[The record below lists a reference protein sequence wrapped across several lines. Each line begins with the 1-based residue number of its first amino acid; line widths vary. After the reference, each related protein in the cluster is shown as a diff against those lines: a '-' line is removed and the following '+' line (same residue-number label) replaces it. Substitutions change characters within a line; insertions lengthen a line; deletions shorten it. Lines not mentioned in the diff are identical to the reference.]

1 MKQSNFLSKIINS
14 AIFFML
20 IWVAY
25 ALISSAQDDNKAHQN
40 RVQFL
45 FSSNA
50 VDAQLNQFA
59 LKIIAADMPEY
70 DELVTLTQKLDSLK
84 SLVNSQHSPFAA
96 TTSDL
101 QQKISHYFAL
111 IDDKMLQLERIKTA
125 ASLMRNTLL
134 YLPQLNKELQL
145 QGSKDAVIA
154 QQLYSDVLS
163 YNFYADEVKLAEI
176 QSKLEVIGD
185 REQSPLIKNL
195 KQHLQVQLVQQHDL
209 KNLYNAFVATPSKP
223 AFNALNS
230 SYNQYHLEKLQN
242 SKENRQLTLILSA
255 ALLLALIIIYRRL
268 NHARFSAFRSGKLLK
283 EALTSIEEGF
293 ALFDKNNQLVLS
305 NTSWFNHHE
314 IDPDNAPKTL
324 EKWQALQSNQLI
336 NQIESHN
343 QTLHCSLAGKWI
355 RTTLNKAHDGAMAC
369 VSVDVTS
376 FKHAE
381 ATLKKWGHAIEQSP
395 VSIVITDTRGK
406 IEYVNPKFERITG
419 YQLEEVQGKTPRI
432 LRSQVTT
439 TDYRAL
445 WLELKEKGQWRG
457 EFHNQKKNGEHYWEQ
472 ARISAIKDQ
481 QGEVTHYIAVKEDIT
496 EQKRAHAKLKTAAA
510 VFNATQEGIMT
521 TNSELEI
528 TAINPAFTRITGYSA
543 ADVLGKKPSIL
554 SSGKHDKTFY
564 EKMWQTLNDQDQ
576 WASEI
581 WNRRKDGSLY
591 PEWLSISA
599 VRDEDGHIQQY
610 IAVISDITERKT
622 QEEKIQ
628 YQAYYDALTGLP
640 NRSLLLERISQS
652 LLYSERYKQ
661 LSALLFID
669 LDRFK
674 RINDTMGHEAG
685 DALLIEVS
693 ARLTQIVRKSDTVS
707 RFGGDEFVILLNNIA
722 SIEHCTTVAQKIIS
736 ELSKPFMIHGFEIFS
751 GASIGITLLP
761 EDADNAKELL
771 RLADLAMYKA
781 KENGRNQFHFF
792 AKSMQQQVNRRV
804 ELEHKLRN
812 AIKNQELS
820 LFYQPIVDTQ
830 SASLYGVEALMRWQ
844 LSDGSFISP
853 AEFIPVAEE
862 SGLISEM
869 GEWLIKQACSDIQSL
884 NLNCNCQ
891 CMLSV
896 NVSSQQYRLG
906 FNAEILSMILKDT
919 QFNASLLNLE
929 ITESILLD
937 NDQAVMNWLQDL
949 RATGAQLAIDDFGT
963 GYSSLSYLRRFPINT
978 IKIDRSFISDLTASE
993 DSAVLVKAI
1002 VSMAD
1007 SLNLK
1012 VIAEG
1017 VENKVQLK
1025 SLNDL
1030 GGQYVQGYFYAK
1042 PLPIEALQTWVNEH
1056 ICRFCCK
1063 KSKLTESTSDFVI

>member
-1 MKQSNFLSKIINS
+1 MKQSSFFTKFINL
-14 AIFFML
+14 AIFLML
-20 IWVAY
+20 VWVAY
-25 ALISSAQDDNKAHQN
+25 AFINNAQDDNARHQE

-50 VDAQLNQFA
+50 IDAQLNQFA

-70 DELVTLTQKLDSLK
+70 DELVTLTKKLDALK
-84 SLVNSQHSPFAA
+84 ARIDSADSPFAA
-96 TTSDL
+96 TTIDL
-101 QQKISHYFAL
+101 EIKLKLYFEL
-111 IDDKMLQLERIKTA
+111 IDEKTQQLEHIKTA
-125 ASLMRNTLL
+125 ASLMRNTLF
-134 YLPQLNKELQL
+134 YLPKLNHELQ
-145 QGSKDAVIA
+145 QKGDKDAVIA
-154 QQLYSDVLS
+154 QQLYADVLS
-163 YNFYADEVKLAEI
+163 YNFYADENKLLEI
-176 QSKLEVIGD
+176 KQKLHILGLD
-185 REQSPLIKNL
+185 KQSPLIQNL
-195 KQHLQVQLVQQHDL
+195 KQHLQVQLAQQHDL
-209 KNLYNAFVATPSKP
+209 KQLYNAFVATPSKP
-223 AFNALNS
+223 AFNTLNS
-230 SYNQYHLEKLQN
+230 IYNQYHLQNLQT
-242 SKENRQLTLILSA
+242 SKENRQLTLLLSA
-255 ALLLALIIIYRRL
+255 ALLLTLIIIYRRL
-268 NHARFSAFRSGKLLK
+268 NHARFSAFRSSKLLK
-283 EALTSIEEGF
+283 EALASIEEGF

-305 NTSWFNHHE
+305 NNSWFSHHE
-314 IDPDNAPKTL
+314 IDPKRAPKTFDQ
-324 EKWQALQSNQLI
+324 WQDLQSNQLI
-336 NQIESHN
+336 SKIEEHN
-343 QTLHCSLAGKWI
+343 QRLHCSLAGKWI
-355 RTTLNKAHDGAMAC
+355 RTTLNQAQDGAMAC

-419 YQLEEVQGKTPRI
+419 YQLKEVQGKTPRV
-432 LRSQVTT
+432 LRSEATT

-445 WLELKEKGQWRG
+445 WQELKEKGQWRG

-472 ARISAIKDQ
+472 ARISAIKDA

-496 EQKRAHAKLKTAAA
+496 EQKHAHAKLKTAAA

-521 TNSELEI
+521 TNATLEI

-543 ADVLGKKPSIL
+543 SDVLGRKPSIL
-554 SSGKHDKTFY
+554 SSGKHDQTFY
-564 EKMWQTLNDQDQ
+564 EKMWQTLNEQGQ
-576 WASEI
+576 WAAEI
-581 WNRRKDGSLY
+581 WNKRKDGSLY
-591 PEWLSISA
+591 PEWLSISV
-599 VRDEDGHIQQY
+599 VRDEAGNVQQY
-610 IAVISDITERKT
+610 IAVISDITERKN
-622 QEEKIQ
+622 QQEKIQ

-693 ARLTQIVRKSDTVS
+693 ARLSQIVRKSDTVS
-707 RFGGDEFVILLNNIA
+707 RFGGDEFVVLLNNIS
-722 SIEHCTTVAQKIIS
+722 SIEHCTNVAQKIIK
-736 ELSKPFMIHGFEIFS
+736 EISKPFIIQGFEVFS

-781 KENGRNQFHFF
+781 KENGRNQFHYF

-804 ELEHKLRN
+804 ELEHRLRH

-820 LFYQPIVDTQ
+820 LYYQPIVNTQ
-830 SASLYGVEALMRWQ
+830 TASLYGVEALMRWQ
-844 LSDGSFISP
+844 QKDGSFISP
-853 AEFIPVAEE
+853 TEFIPVAEE
-862 SGLISEM
+862 SGLINDM
-869 GEWLIKQACSDIQSL
+869 GEWLIKQACSDIQAL
-884 NLNCNCQ
+884 NTNCDCQ
-891 CMLSV
+891 CVLSV

-906 FNAEILSMILKDT
+906 FNADKLSGILQDT
-919 QFNASLLNLE
+919 EFNANFLNLE

-937 NDQAVMNWLQDL
+937 NDQAVMTWLQDL

-1002 VSMAD
+1002 VSMAE

-1017 VENKVQLK
+1017 VETQVQLN
-1025 SLNDL
+1025 SLSDL
-1030 GGQYVQGYFYAK
+1030 GGQYVQGYFYAQ
-1042 PLPIEALQTWVNEH
+1042 PLPFEDLQSWVCEH
-1056 ICRFCCK
+1056 MCTHCAGTK
-1063 KSKLTESTSDFVI
+1063 TAYMQTDFEI

>member
-1 MKQSNFLSKIINS
+1 MKQSSFFTKFINLSIFL
-14 AIFFML
+14 ML
-20 IWVAY
+20 VWVAY
-25 ALISSAQDDNKAHQN
+25 AFINNAQDDNTRHQE

-50 VDAQLNQFA
+50 IDAKLNQFA
-59 LKIIAADMPEY
+59 LKIIAAEMPEY
-70 DELVTLTQKLDSLK
+70 DELVTLTKKLDALK
-84 SLVNSQHSPFAA
+84 AHIDSVDSPFAA
-96 TTSDL
+96 TTIDIEIKL
-101 QQKISHYFAL
+101 KLYFELINQKTQ
-111 IDDKMLQLERIKTA
+111 QLEHIKTA
-125 ASLMRNTLL
+125 ASLMRNTLF
-134 YLPQLNKELQL
+134 YLPKLNQEIQQK
-145 QGSKDAVIA
+145 GDKDALVA
-154 QQLYSDVLS
+154 QQLYADVLS
-163 YNFYADEVKLAEI
+163 YNFYADENKLLEI
-176 QSKLEVIGD
+176 KQKLHIIGLNK
-185 REQSPLIKNL
+185 QSPLIQNL

-209 KNLYNAFVATPSKP
+209 KQLYNAFVATPSKS

-230 SYNQYHLEKLQN
+230 SYNQYHLQNLQA
-242 SKENRQLTLILSA
+242 SKENRQLTLLLSA
-255 ALLLALIIIYRRL
+255 ALLLTVIIIYRRL
-268 NHARFSAFRSGKLLK
+268 NHARFSAFRSSKLLK
-283 EALTSIEEGF
+283 EALASIEEGF

-305 NTSWFNHHE
+305 NNSWFSHHE
-314 IDPDNAPKTL
+314 IDPKKAPKTF
-324 EKWQALQSNQLI
+324 EQWQNLQGNQLI
-336 NQIESHN
+336 SKIEEHN
-343 QTLHCSLAGKWI
+343 QRLHCSLAGKWI
-355 RTTLNKAHDGAMAC
+355 RTTFNQAQDGAMAC

-395 VSIVITDTRGK
+395 VSIVITDPRGK

-419 YQLEEVQGKTPRI
+419 YQLAEVQGKTPRV
-432 LRSQVTT
+432 LRSEATT

-445 WLELKEKGQWRG
+445 WQELKEKGQWRG

-472 ARISAIKDQ
+472 ARISAIRDA

-496 EQKRAHAKLKTAAA
+496 EQKHAHTKLKTAAA

-521 TNSELEI
+521 TNAKLEI

-543 ADVLGKKPSIL
+543 SDVLGRKPSIL
-554 SSGKHDKTFY
+554 SSGKHDKSFY
-564 EKMWQTLNDQDQ
+564 EQMWLTLNEQGQ
-576 WASEI
+576 WAAEI
-581 WNRRKDGSLY
+581 WNKRKDGSLY
-591 PEWLSISA
+591 PEWLSISV
-599 VRDEDGHIQQY
+599 VRDEAGNVQQY
-610 IAVISDITERKT
+610 IAVISDITERKN
-622 QEEKIQ
+622 QQEKIQ

-685 DALLIEVS
+685 DALLVEVS
-693 ARLTQIVRKSDTVS
+693 ARLSQIVRKSDTVS
-707 RFGGDEFVILLNNIA
+707 RFGGDEFVVLLNNTV
-722 SIEHCTTVAQKIIS
+722 SIEHCTTVAQKIIK
-736 ELSKPFMIHGFEIFS
+736 EMSKPFIIQGFEIFS

-781 KENGRNQFHFF
+781 KENGRNQFHYF

-804 ELEHKLRN
+804 ELEHRLRH

-820 LFYQPIVDTQ
+820 LYYQPIVNTQ
-830 SASLYGVEALMRWQ
+830 TASLYGVEALMRWQ
-844 LSDGSFISP
+844 QKDGSFISP
-853 AEFIPVAEE
+853 TEFIPVAEE
-862 SGLISEM
+862 SGLINDM
-869 GEWLIKQACSDIQSL
+869 GEWLIKQACSDIQAL
-884 NLNCNCQ
+884 NTNCDCQ
-891 CMLSV
+891 CVLSV

-906 FNAEILSMILKDT
+906 FNADKLSGILQDT
-919 QFNASLLNLE
+919 EFNANFLNLE

-937 NDQAVMNWLQDL
+937 NDQAVMTWLQDL

-1002 VSMAD
+1002 VSMAE

-1017 VENKVQLK
+1017 VETQVQLN
-1025 SLNDL
+1025 SLSDL
-1030 GGQYVQGYFYAK
+1030 GGQYVQGYFYAQ
-1042 PLPIEALQTWVNEH
+1042 PLPFEDLQSWVCEH
-1056 ICRFCCK
+1056 MCTHCTGTK
-1063 KSKLTESTSDFVI
+1063 TAYMQTDFEI

>member
-1 MKQSNFLSKIINS
+1 MKQSSFFTKFINL
-14 AIFFML
+14 AIFLML
-20 IWVAY
+20 VWVAY
-25 ALISSAQDDNKAHQN
+25 AFINNAQDDNARHQE

-50 VDAQLNQFA
+50 IDAQLNQFA

-70 DELVTLTQKLDSLK
+70 DELVTLTKKLDALK
-84 SLVNSQHSPFAA
+84 ARIDSADSPFAA
-96 TTSDL
+96 TTIDL
-101 QQKISHYFAL
+101 EIKLKLYFEL
-111 IDDKMLQLERIKTA
+111 IDEKTQQLEHIKTA
-125 ASLMRNTLL
+125 ASLMRNTLF
-134 YLPQLNKELQL
+134 YLPKLNHELQ
-145 QGSKDAVIA
+145 QKGDKDAVIA
-154 QQLYSDVLS
+154 QQLYADVLS
-163 YNFYADEVKLAEI
+163 YNFYADENKQLEIKQKLHI
-176 QSKLEVIGD
+176 LGLDK
-185 REQSPLIKNL
+185 QSPLIQNL
-195 KQHLQVQLVQQHDL
+195 KQHLQVQLAQQHDL
-209 KNLYNAFVATPSKP
+209 KKLYNAFVATPSKP
-223 AFNALNS
+223 AFNTLNS
-230 SYNQYHLEKLQN
+230 TYNQYHLQNLQT
-242 SKENRQLTLILSA
+242 SKENRQLTLLLSA
-255 ALLLALIIIYRRL
+255 ALLLTLIIIYRRL
-268 NHARFSAFRSGKLLK
+268 NHARFSAFRSSKLLK
-283 EALTSIEEGF
+283 EALASIEEGF

-305 NTSWFNHHE
+305 NNSWFSHHE
-314 IDPDNAPKTL
+314 IDPKKAPKTFDQ
-324 EKWQALQSNQLI
+324 WQDLQTNQLI
-336 NQIESHN
+336 SKIEEHN
-343 QTLHCSLAGKWI
+343 QRLHCSLAGKWI
-355 RTTLNKAHDGAMAC
+355 RTTLNQAQDGAMAC

-419 YQLEEVQGKTPRI
+419 YQLKEVQGKTPRV
-432 LRSQVTT
+432 LRSEATT

-445 WLELKEKGQWRG
+445 WQELKEKGQWRG

-472 ARISAIKDQ
+472 ARISAIKDA

-496 EQKRAHAKLKTAAA
+496 EQKHAHAKLKTAAA

-521 TNSELEI
+521 TNATLEI

-543 ADVLGKKPSIL
+543 SDVLGRKPSIL
-554 SSGKHDKTFY
+554 SSGKHDQTFY
-564 EKMWQTLNDQDQ
+564 EKMWQTLNEQGQ
-576 WASEI
+576 WAAEI
-581 WNRRKDGSLY
+581 WNKRKDGSLY
-591 PEWLSISA
+591 PEWLSISV
-599 VRDEDGHIQQY
+599 VRDEAGNVQQY
-610 IAVISDITERKT
+610 IAVISDITERKN
-622 QEEKIQ
+622 QQEKIQ

-693 ARLTQIVRKSDTVS
+693 ARLSQIVRKSDTVS
-707 RFGGDEFVILLNNIA
+707 RFGGDEFVVLLNNIS
-722 SIEHCTTVAQKIIS
+722 SIEHCTSVAQKIIK
-736 ELSKPFMIHGFEIFS
+736 EMSKPFIIQGFEVFS

-781 KENGRNQFHFF
+781 KENGRNQFHYF

-804 ELEHKLRN
+804 ELEHRLRH

-820 LFYQPIVDTQ
+820 LYYQPIVNTQ
-830 SASLYGVEALMRWQ
+830 TASLYGVEALMRWQ
-844 LSDGSFISP
+844 QKDGSFISP
-853 AEFIPVAEE
+853 TEFIPVAEE
-862 SGLISEM
+862 SGLINDM
-869 GEWLIKQACSDIQSL
+869 GEWLIKQACSDIQAL
-884 NLNCNCQ
+884 NTNCDCQ
-891 CMLSV
+891 CVLSV

-906 FNAEILSMILKDT
+906 FNADKLSGILQDT
-919 QFNASLLNLE
+919 EFNANFLNLE

-937 NDQAVMNWLQDL
+937 NDQAVMTWLQDL

-1002 VSMAD
+1002 VSMAE

-1017 VENKVQLK
+1017 VETQVQLN
-1025 SLNDL
+1025 SLSDL
-1030 GGQYVQGYFYAK
+1030 GGQYVQGYFYAQ
-1042 PLPIEALQTWVNEH
+1042 PLPFEDLQSWVCEH
-1056 ICRFCCK
+1056 MCTHSAGTK
-1063 KSKLTESTSDFVI
+1063 TAYMQTDFEI

>member
-1 MKQSNFLSKIINS
+1 MKQSNLLSKVINL
-14 AIFFML
+14 AILFML
-20 IWVAY
+20 VWVAY
-25 ALISSAQDDNKAHQN
+25 ALVSSAQDDNTAHQN

-45 FSSNA
+45 FASNA

-70 DELVTLTQKLDSLK
+70 DELVTLTKNLDNLK
-84 SLVNSQHSPFAA
+84 SLTNAQISPFA
-96 TTSDL
+96 TTTQDL
-101 QQKISHYFAL
+101 QQKVTQYFVL
-111 IDDKMLQLERIKTA
+111 LDEKMQQLERMKTA

-134 YLPQLNKELQL
+134 YLPQLNRELQL
-145 QGSKDAVIA
+145 QGDKNALLA
-154 QQLYSDVLS
+154 QQLYGDVLT
-163 YNFYADEVKLAEI
+163 YNFHADELKLAEI
-176 QSKLEVIGD
+176 QSKLAAIKDKG
-185 REQSPLIKNL
+185 QSPLIKNL
-195 KQHLQVQLVQQHDL
+195 EQHLQVQLAQQHDL
-209 KNLYNAFVATPSKP
+209 KQLYNAFVATQSKS
-223 AFNALNS
+223 AFNTLNS
-230 SYNQYHLEKLQN
+230 SYNRYHLQKLQS
-242 SKENRQLTLILSA
+242 SKENRQLTLLLSA
-255 ALLLALIIIYRRL
+255 ALLLTLIIIFRRL

-293 ALFDKNNQLVLS
+293 ALFDKNNQLILS
-305 NTSWFNHHE
+305 NHSWFDHHE
-314 IDPDNAPKTL
+314 IDQNNAPKTL
-324 EKWQALQSNQLI
+324 KQWQRLQSSQLI
-336 NQIESHN
+336 NKIESHN

-355 RTTLNKAHDGAMAC
+355 RTTLNQAHDGATAC

-381 ATLKKWGHAIEQSP
+381 ETLKKWGHAIEQSP

-419 YQLEEVQGKTPRI
+419 YRLEEVLGKTPRV
-432 LRSQVTT
+432 LRSELTA

-445 WLELKEKGQWRG
+445 WHELKEKGQWRG

-472 ARISAIKDQ
+472 ARISAIRDQ
-481 QGEVTHYIAVKEDIT
+481 AGKVTHYIAVKEDIT
-496 EQKRAHAKLKTAAA
+496 EQKHAHAKLKTAAA

-521 TNSELEI
+521 TNSKLEI
-528 TAINPAFTRITGYSA
+528 TAINPAFSRITGYSSN
-543 ADVLGKKPSIL
+543 DVLGKKPSML
-554 SSGKHDKTFY
+554 SSGKHDKSFY
-564 EKMWQTLNDQDQ
+564 EQMWQTLSEKDQ

-581 WNRRKDGSLY
+581 WNKRKDGSLY

-599 VRDEDGHIQQY
+599 VRDEDGDIQQY

-652 LLYSERYKQ
+652 LLYSQRYKQ

-693 ARLTQIVRKSDTVS
+693 TRLNHIVRKSDTVS

-722 SIEHCTTVAQKIIS
+722 SIEHCTTVAQKIIN
-736 ELSKPFMIHGFEIFS
+736 EMSKPFVIHGFEIFS

-761 EDADNAKELL
+761 EDADNSKELL

-812 AIKNQELS
+812 AIKNQELN

-853 AEFIPVAEE
+853 EEFIPVAEE
-862 SGLISEM
+862 SGLINEM
-869 GEWLIKQACSDIQSL
+869 GEWLIKQACSDIQLL
-884 NLNCNCQ
+884 NLNCDCQ

-906 FNAEILSMILKDT
+906 FNAEILSTILNDT
-919 QFNASLLNLE
+919 QFNANLLNLE

-1017 VENKVQLK
+1017 VENKIQLK

-1042 PLPIEALQTWVNEH
+1042 PLPIDALQTWVNTH
-1056 ICRFCCK
+1056 ICHACCK
-1063 KSKLTESTSDFVI
+1063 KGKLIESKSDFVI